1 MPLNVYLHSLVTV
14 EAQANKMAKRKLLDE
29 YIYIILIV
37 MVSNVTL
44 TSGELGNSEL
54 LKKLIAECSTPS
66 PT

>member
-1 MPLNVYLHSLVTV
+1 
-14 EAQANKMAKRKLLDE
+14 
-29 YIYIILIV
+29 

-54 LKKLIAECSTPS
+54 LKKLITECPTPS